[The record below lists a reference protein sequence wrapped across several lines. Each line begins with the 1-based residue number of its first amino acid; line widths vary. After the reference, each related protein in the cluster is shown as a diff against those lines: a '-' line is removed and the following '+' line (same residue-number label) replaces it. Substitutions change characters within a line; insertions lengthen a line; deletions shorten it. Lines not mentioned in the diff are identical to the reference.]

1 MANLAKSRLSP
12 RAALILA
19 GLLLLAACGAPPGLD
34 RLAVGELGR
43 VAEVRSGDVLVLD
56 SGLTVRLAGIEAPRQ
71 DEPYAAEARS
81 AMRRLADGR
90 MVRLLYGGARRDAY
104 GRALAQVQIKGGGQW
119 LQAALL
125 KAGAARAHT
134 WPDNRAMA
142 GPLYEAEAYARNR
155 KLGLWKLP
163 AYRVLLPAETAAA
176 DGFQIVEGRVRRLSP
191 GDGALEFG
199 DDPGAG
205 FTAPVDPK
213 ARDEL
218 KAAGK
223 APDQLRGHLVRVR
236 GWMRYADG
244 GAAIRLDHPEQIEVL
259 KEKD

>member
-1 MANLAKSRLSP
+1 MLALARNRTLP
-12 RAALILA
+12 RPLLALV
-19 GLLLLAACGAPPGLD
+19 GLLLLTACGAPAGLD

-56 SGLTVRLAGIEAPRQ
+56 SGLTVRLAGIEAPGQ
-71 DEPYAAEARS
+71 DEPYAAEAR
-81 AMRRLADGR
+81 AVLRRLADGR
-90 MVRLLYGGARRDAY
+90 VVRLLYGGARRDAY
-104 GRALAQVQIKGGGQW
+104 GRALAQVQLKGSGQW

-142 GPLYEAEAYARNR
+142 GELYEAEAYARNR

-163 AYRVLLPAETAAA
+163 AYRVLLPAETASAY
-176 DGFQIVEGRVRRLSP
+176 GFQIVEGRVRRLGP
-191 GDGALEFG
+191 EGALEFG

-205 FTAPVDPK
+205 FSAPVDPK
-213 ARDEL
+213 AGDEL

-223 APDQLRGHLVRVR
+223 APEQLRGHLVRVR
-236 GWMRYADG
+236 GWIREADG
-244 GAAIRLDHPEQIEVL
+244 GPVIRLDHPEQIEVL